1 MNLLLIIGILMA
13 EAQGVTDLG
22 VITERKGI
30 MLEACT
36 NRTDFVRFEVE
47 LQALR
52 FPSNAV
58 MFVKTNAL
66 LTMEDLVAMPPG
78 PVVMGVKSVCAD
90 GAESPMALFRL
101 DVRRD
106 PPKAPNARIVSL
118 PVAPSHVSTLR
129 DAMRAVRSNPVD
141 PPAPNFEFF
150 QRMEDSRDTNQSYS
164 DHMIQM
170 HRFWIEH
177 QGRRNQ

>member
-1 MNLLLIIGILMA
+1 MTILLILGLLS
-13 EAQGVTDLG
+13 QGVTDLG

-52 FPSNAV
+52 FPSNTV
-58 MFVKTNAL
+58 TFVKTNAL
-66 LTMEDLVAMPPG
+66 LTLEELVAMPPG

-90 GAESPMALFRL
+90 GAESPMALFRM

-106 PPKAPNARIVSL
+106 EPKAPRAKVVAL
-118 PVAPSHVSTLR
+118 PVAGQSGTTLR
-129 DAMRAVRSNPVD
+129 DAMRAVRDKPVE
-141 PPAPNFEFF
+141 PPAAPESGHVPIPREMPNSD
-150 QRMEDSRDTNQSYS
+150 RSSYS
-164 DHMIQM
+164 DWAIQM
-170 HRFWIEH
+170 NRFWIEH

>member
-1 MNLLLIIGILMA
+1 MIVVLILGLLSQGI
-13 EAQGVTDLG
+13 TDLG

-36 NRTDFVRFEVE
+36 NRTDFLHFKVE

-52 FPSNAV
+52 FPSNTVA
-58 MFVKTNAL
+58 FVKTNAL

-78 PVVMGVKSVCAD
+78 PVIMGVSSTCRD
-90 GAESPMALFRL
+90 GSESPMALFRM

-106 PPKAPNARIVSL
+106 PPKAPTARVVGL
-118 PVAPSHVSTLR
+118 PVSEQSKTTIL
-129 DAMRAVRSNPVD
+129 DAMRAVRSKPVD
-141 PPAPNFEFF
+141 PPALSGVVRTEMFPMPN
-150 QRMEDSRDTNQSYS
+150 STNNSYS
-164 DHMIQM
+164 DWVIQM
-170 HRFWIEH
+170 HQFWLEH